1 MGIPITI
8 VSGFLGAG
16 KTTLINHALAQSP
29 FPKEEI
35 IIIENE
41 FGQTGVD
48 HALLLQTTERIIQL
62 NNGCMCCSL
71 RGDLLASL
79 SAILEVYQEEQ
90 QPIAQ
95 VILETTGIADPQP
108 IIQTILTTPHI
119 KNHFYIDSLLTVVDG
134 HHWQQQLQEAEA
146 IKQLALADR
155 LFFLS
160 RNQQTSLSYQR
171 SKKPFVPLILLLIFY
186 PFKPTSLFWLVTFS
200 IK

>member
-48 HALLLQTTERIIQL
+48 HALLLQTKERIIQL

-90 QPIAQ
+90 QTVAQ

-186 PFKPTSLFWLVTFS
+186 PSKPTSLFWLVTFFN
-200 IK
+200 

>member
-134 HHWQQQLQEAEA
+134 HHWQQQLQETEA

-155 LFFLS
+155 LFFFCQGTS
-160 RNQQTSLSYQR
+160 RQHSATNVPRNPSYH
-171 SKKPFVPLILLLIFY
+171 
-186 PFKPTSLFWLVTFS
+186 
-200 IK
+200 

>member
-79 SAILEVYQEEQ
+79 SAILEVYKEEQ
-90 QPIAQ
+90 QTVAQ

-160 RNQQTSLSYQR
+160 RNQQTALSYQR

-186 PFKPTSLFWLVTFS
+186 PFKPTSLFWLVTFFN
-200 IK
+200 

>member
-1 MGIPITI
+1 
-8 VSGFLGAG
+8 
-16 KTTLINHALAQSP
+16 INHALAQSP
-29 FPKEEI
+29 FPKVEI

-90 QPIAQ
+90 QTVAQ

-119 KNHFYIDSLLTVVDG
+119 KNHFYID
-134 HHWQQQLQEAEA
+134 
-146 IKQLALADR
+146 
-155 LFFLS
+155 
-160 RNQQTSLSYQR
+160 
-171 SKKPFVPLILLLIFY
+171 
-186 PFKPTSLFWLVTFS
+186 
-200 IK
+200 

>member
-90 QPIAQ
+90 QTVAQ

-160 RNQQTSLSYQR
+160 RNQQTALSYQR

-186 PFKPTSLFWLVTFS
+186 PFKPTSLFWLVTFFN
-200 IK
+200 

>member
-1 MGIPITI
+1 MR
-8 VSGFLGAG
+8 
-16 KTTLINHALAQSP
+16 AQSP
-29 FPKEEI
+29 FPKEE

-95 VILETTGIADPQP
+95 VILETTA
-108 IIQTILTTPHI
+108 
-119 KNHFYIDSLLTVVDG
+119 LL
-134 HHWQQQLQEAEA
+134 
-146 IKQLALADR
+146 I
-155 LFFLS
+155 
-160 RNQQTSLSYQR
+160 RNQS
-171 SKKPFVPLILLLIFY
+171 
-186 PFKPTSLFWLVTFS
+186 FKQF
-200 IK
+200 

>member
-90 QPIAQ
+90 QTVAQ

-134 HHWQQQLQEAEA
+134 HHWQQQLQETEA

-186 PFKPTSLFWLVTFS
+186 PFKPTSPFWLVTFFN
-200 IK
+200 

>member
-90 QPIAQ
+90 QTVAQ

-134 HHWQQQLQEAEA
+134 HHWQQQLQETEA

-160 RNQQTSLSYQR
+160 RNQQTALSYQR

-186 PFKPTSLFWLVTFS
+186 PFKPTSLFWLVTFFN
-200 IK
+200 

>member
-119 KNHFYIDSLLTVVDG
+119 KNHFYIDSLLTAASRSRSHQTTG
-134 HHWQQQLQEAEA
+134 LS
-146 IKQLALADR
+146 R
-155 LFFLS
+155 SPLFFCQGTS
-160 RNQQTSLSYQR
+160 RHHSATNVPRNPSYH
-171 SKKPFVPLILLLIFY
+171 
-186 PFKPTSLFWLVTFS
+186 
-200 IK
+200 

>member
-29 FPKEEI
+29 FSKEEI

-134 HHWQQQLQEAEA
+134 HHWQ
-146 IKQLALADR
+146 
-155 LFFLS
+155 
-160 RNQQTSLSYQR
+160 
-171 SKKPFVPLILLLIFY
+171 
-186 PFKPTSLFWLVTFS
+186 
-200 IK
+200 

>member
-62 NNGCMCCSL
+62 NNGCMSL
-71 RGDLLASL
+71 RLTRRSSCLFISNL
-79 SAILEVYQEEQ
+79 RSVSRR
-90 QPIAQ
+90 
-95 VILETTGIADPQP
+95 TTTHCPS
-108 IIQTILTTPHI
+108 
-119 KNHFYIDSLLTVVDG
+119 HFRNNG
-134 HHWQQQLQEAEA
+134 HC
-146 IKQLALADR
+146 
-155 LFFLS
+155 
-160 RNQQTSLSYQR
+160 
-171 SKKPFVPLILLLIFY
+171 
-186 PFKPTSLFWLVTFS
+186 
-200 IK
+200 